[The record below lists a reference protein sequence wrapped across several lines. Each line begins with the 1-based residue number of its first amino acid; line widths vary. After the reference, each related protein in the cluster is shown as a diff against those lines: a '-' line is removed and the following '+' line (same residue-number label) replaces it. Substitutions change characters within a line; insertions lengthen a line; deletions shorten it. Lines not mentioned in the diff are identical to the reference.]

1 MKSLIICPH
10 LVTREEGS
18 CKDTFEDELT
28 EFKALAKSLPS
39 LNIVNSV
46 SFKLTK
52 IYSATFL
59 GSGKILQ
66 VNNLINR
73 FQIKL
78 VVNYP
83 QKFL

>member
-18 CKDTFEDELT
+18 SKDTFEDELT

-52 IYSATFL
+52 IYSPFSLPKFT
-59 GSGKILQ
+59 
-66 VNNLINR
+66 R
-73 FQIKL
+73 
-78 VVNYP
+78 VVADFEY
-83 QKFL
+83 